1 MESIVQAV
9 YKNSDRYP
17 DKPALV
23 YQGQAVTYRELY
35 RRVTAFCTALKMRK
49 VRKGSRIAMEADD
62 VLSYFPAFLGCQLA
76 QTLAVPLEK
85 DVTAGQLEEIA
96 GIVKPALVFS
106 KHTGESLEEFYR
118 PYLESAGSFPFPDME
133 NECAI
138 ISTTGTTG
146 KPERI
151 VHTNKSIRT
160 AVENLILGAQISE
173 ESVLLACA
181 PFNLAFGYRRVF
193 AGLCAGATLVLLH
206 NISTADEFFGLVEE
220 WKVNHLALIPSDLS
234 LLLRADSAK
243 LNEAAKQIR
252 AVQTAIYPFSAKD
265 KDEFLRRYPGVT
277 LYNVY
282 GTSESGCCIIN
293 NCNENPKD
301 GCIGKPAPYAEVEL
315 VDKMGNKI
323 EKSGEYGYIAVKGD
337 MNMKCYYKKKA
348 LTDKVKKDG
357 YIVTNDV
364 AYYDKEGNLF
374 FISRVS
380 DIINVSGR
388 KVIPEKIERAATEFP
403 GVKECACTP
412 RRDAKKGQTPKI
424 FVVFAEGADADE
436 EKLRQFLGKK
446 LEPYEM
452 PAEIEAV
459 EKIPRTSTGKIMRKY
474 LAELG

>member
-146 KPERI
+146 RPERI
-151 VHTNKSIRT
+151 VHTNKSMLT
-160 AVENLILGAQISE
+160 AVENLTEGTAITAENTLF
-173 ESVLLACA
+173 VCA

-193 AGLCAGATLVLLH
+193 AGLYAGASCVLSH
-206 NISTADEFFGLVEE
+206 NLDSPDDFFALAQ
-220 WKVNHLALIPSDLS
+220 NCRIDHLALIPSDLAA
-234 LLLRADSAK
+234 LLRADSAK
-243 LNEAAKQIR
+243 MNLLARQLK
-252 AVQTAIYPFSAKD
+252 AVQTAIYPVSAKD
-265 KDEFLRRYPGVT
+265 KNEFLQRYPNVA

-282 GTSESGCCIIN
+282 GTTESGCCIIH
-293 NCNENPKD
+293 NCIENPKD
-301 GCIGKPAPYAEVEL
+301 GCLGKPAPHAEIAL
-315 VDKMGNKI
+315 FNGNGSIVRKC
-323 EKSGEYGYIAVKGD
+323 GEYGYIAVKGD

-348 LTDKVKKDG
+348 LTDKVIVNG
-357 YIVTNDV
+357 YVVTSDV
-364 AYYDKEGNLF
+364 AYYDKDGYLF

-380 DIINVSGR
+380 DIINVGGH
-388 KVIPEKIERAATEFP
+388 KVIPDEIETMVSAFP
-403 GVKECACTP
+403 GVRECACVAQKDP
-412 RRDAKKGQTPKI
+412 KYGQRPKV
-424 FVVFAEGADADE
+424 FVVFERENADNAAHLMAFLAE
-436 EKLRQFLGKK
+436 K
-446 LEPYEM
+446 LEPYKV
-452 PAEIEAV
+452 PASIEAAK
-459 EKIPRTSTGKIMRKY
+459 KIPRTSTGKIMRNI
-474 LAELG
+474 L